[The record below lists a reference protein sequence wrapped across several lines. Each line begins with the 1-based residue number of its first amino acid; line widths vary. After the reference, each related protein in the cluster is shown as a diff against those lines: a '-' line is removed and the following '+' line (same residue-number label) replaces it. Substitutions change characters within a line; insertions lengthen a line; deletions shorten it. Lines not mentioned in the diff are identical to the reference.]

1 MRSVTAFN
9 GYPIS
14 FVLAVLLHV
23 MVVVALFLFQRSN
36 TEAIQIVQPPAIR
49 AQLVGENPQARNQ
62 QVQEQRESERARE
75 QRAEQ
80 QRREEE
86 QRQAAAREEQQRQE
100 QQRAEQERQAELQRI
115 AQLQE
120 RQQQEQRQRE
130 EQQREQER
138 QANEQRQREERE
150 RQAQEQQ
157 RQQELAAQQ
166 ERERQQQAQ
175 QQAAAQ
181 AQAAAAA
188 QEGEAVMSYTTLI
201 HDLVQQQWS
210 RPPSARN
217 GMMAVLR
224 IRLVP
229 TGEVMDVEVVQSSG
243 DGAFDRAA
251 VTAVNRV
258 GTIRELQGMDPQ
270 LFNRNFRTLLLTFR
284 PEDLLN

>member
-1 MRSVTAFN
+1 VTAFN

-23 MVVVALFLFQRSN
+23 MVVVALFLFQRSH

-49 AQLVGENPQARNQ
+49 ANLVGMNPQARNQ
-62 QVQEQRESERARE
+62 QVQEQREADRARE
-75 QRAEQ
+75 QREAQ
-80 QRREEE
+80 QRREEQ
-86 QRQAAAREEQQRQE
+86 QRQEAARQEQQRQE

-120 RQQQEQRQRE
+120 RQERQEREQQQQRE
-130 EQQREQER
+130 EQQRRQEQER
-138 QANEQRQREERE
+138 QEQQRQEQQR
-150 RQAQEQQ
+150 QEQQ

-166 ERERQQQAQ
+166 ERERQQRAQ
-175 QQAAAQ
+175 QEAAAQ
-181 AQAAAAA
+181 AQAAAAAA

-229 TGEVMDVEVVQSSG
+229 TGEVIDVEVVQSSG

-251 VTAVNRV
+251 MTAVNRV

>member
-9 GYPIS
+9 GYPVS

-23 MVVVALFLFQRSN
+23 MVVGALFLFQRSH

-49 AQLVGENPQARNQ
+49 ANLVGMNPQARNQ
-62 QVQEQRESERARE
+62 QIQEQREAQRARE
-75 QRAEQ
+75 QREAQ

-120 RQQQEQRQRE
+120 QQQRE
-130 EQQREQER
+130 EQQRRQEQER
-138 QANEQRQREERE
+138 QRQEQQRQEQQRL
-150 RQAQEQQ
+150 EQQ

-166 ERERQQQAQ
+166 ERERQQRAQ
-175 QQAAAQ
+175 QEAAAQ
-181 AQAAAAA
+181 AQAAAAAA

-229 TGEVMDVEVVQSSG
+229 TGEVIDVEVVQSSG
-243 DGAFDRAA
+243 DSAFDRAA